1 MFRAGVPEK
10 IIQEHT
16 GHRSLKALR
25 AYQRTTAAQHLAVA
39 KVLSAS
45 SSDVRF
51 SDTNDKP
58 GPSSNVCGIPGF
70 ATMIGTASHCV
81 INVNMGQP
89 SVTHTEKHWEE
100 HQETSTSSN
109 E

>member
-1 MFRAGVPEK
+1 MLLKCLELGYPRRSFRS
-10 IIQEHT
+10 IQAT
-16 GHRSLKALR
+16 KALR
-25 AYQRTTAAQHLAVA
+25 AYERTTAAQHLAVA
-39 KVLSAS
+39 KVLSA

-70 ATMIGTASHCV
+70 ATTIGTASHCV

-89 SVTHTEKHWEE
+89 
-100 HQETSTSSN
+100 
-109 E
+109 